1 MLNLATHRQDEEDD
15 PVYNQDGPEDWDIEH
30 REPAAHEAD
39 GDGAGGRVPELEFG
53 KTADEGPEL
62 VVRFAGKAGAGIAV
76 FETLILGEGGVEFGS
91 QEGEEQVQEVDAE
104 CVGDCLDKILY

>member
-30 REPAAHEAD
+30 GEPAAYEAD

-53 KTADEGPEL
+53 ETADEGPEL
-62 VVRFAGKAGAGIAV
+62 VVRFAGEAGAGIAV
-76 FETLILGEGGVEFGS
+76 FETLILGEGRVEFGS

-104 CVGDCLDKILY
+104 CVGDCLDKILC